1 MYLVGPIKAAMM
13 DATRISYD
21 CFPSMHTCCT
31 LLLGFSAWTWARR
44 LFWAISPIIVL
55 MPLACVY
62 LRYHYVI
69 DVLVGGALAVVIVW
83 LSKRFE
89 AAITVG
95 LPPPGPG

>member
-1 MYLVGPIKAAMM
+1 VPLDMYMVGPIKEAMM

-31 LLLGFSAWTWARR
+31 ILLGISAWTWARR
-44 LFWAISPIIVL
+44 LFWIISPIVVL

-69 DVLVGGALAVVIVW
+69 DILVGAALAPALVW
-83 LSKRFE
+83 LSKKLE
-89 AAITVG
+89 PAITAG
-95 LPPPGPG
+95 LEK